1 MLKLLASAFLL
12 TPLLFSQTVPSG
24 LWGAWKADLHASKFA
39 GSPVSKYLEIIEEG
53 DFIIDSQTHQ
63 TAHGLKELTGSW
75 SEEGGRELLTFSVDT
90 PVVVPYQGVMARM
103 TASVKGNQME
113 VRAEVP
119 GGPIAEH
126 RRYELSSDGSTLT
139 IQSDQYGFGPVE
151 HSTMVLRR
159 QNITAVEEL
168 RQPEETAEKAFKNV
182 QTEALR
188 KLPASELMNR
198 MHYFSW
204 SLNKR
209 CNFCHVMPFE
219 ADKKEQKATARQMIN
234 MVTAMNQTTL
244 KKTPIDCFTCH
255 QFRNR
260 PLLRPLFA
268 DELTKQHSVESHD
281 PTTLVNGAEHKSS
294 ASNGK

>member
-1 MLKLLASAFLL
+1 LV
-12 TPLLFSQTVPSG
+12 TPFLFSQSVPPS

-39 GSPVSKYLEIIEEG
+39 GPPVSKYIEIIEGG
-53 DFIIDSQTHQ
+53 DFIIDPQTHQ
-63 TAHGLKELTGSW
+63 TVHGIKELTGSW
-75 SEEGGRELLTFSVDT
+75 SEEGGRELLTFSVNQ

-103 TASVKGNQME
+103 TASVKGNQLE

-126 RRYELSSDGSTLT
+126 RRYQLSSDENTLT
-139 IQSDQYGFGPVE
+139 IQSDQFGFGPVE

-159 QNITAVEEL
+159 QSVTAVEEL
-168 RQPEETAEKAFKNV
+168 RQPEETAGKAFKNV

-188 KLPASELMNR
+188 KLPASELINR

-219 ADKKEQKATARQMIN
+219 ADKKEQKRAAREMIN
-234 MVTAMNQTTL
+234 MVMAMNQTTL
-244 KKTPIDCFTCH
+244 KNTPIDCFTCH

-268 DELTKQHSVESHD
+268 DEWTKQHSVESHD
-281 PTTLVNGAEHKSS
+281 PTTLVNGSEPKSS
-294 ASNGK
+294 VSINK